1 MSLEEISGAFPAL
14 IPGLLK
20 YPAIGFIMVRSEKQG
35 TLAIGAKGTYY
46 LLDDHFDGENPLA
59 AFGPLAAQHLRREDE
74 FYNTP
79 DILVNSFYDPKSR
92 EVAAFEELVG
102 SHGGLGGDQS
112 RGILIY
118 PSEFN
123 AGSEPIVGAARLHH
137 IIKRW
142 LPAK

>member
-1 MSLEEISGAFPAL
+1 
-14 IPGLLK
+14 LK

-74 FYNTP
+74 CYNTP

-112 RGILIY
+112 RGVLIY

-123 AGSEPIVGAARLHH
+123 PGSDPIVGAASLHS